1 MWTSC
6 YDKEPRRKTKPQ
18 IAKEKIYTSSSL
30 IWAAKKPCTNNSPSK
45 TKCQQEE
52 DDVCSSCQRVI
63 EMMQLIM
70 CTSNN
75 LLDEGGLEEV
85 VEEQLGFEALE
96 F

>member
-1 MWTSC
+1 
-6 YDKEPRRKTKPQ
+6 
-18 IAKEKIYTSSSL
+18 
-30 IWAAKKPCTNNSPSK
+30 
-45 TKCQQEE
+45 
-52 DDVCSSCQRVI
+52 
-63 EMMQLIM
+63 MMRLIM

>member
-1 MWTSC
+1 VDHLLWQRIKKENKTS
-6 YDKEPRRKTKPQ
+6 DFKR
-18 IAKEKIYTSSSL
+18 KIYKSLSL
-30 IWAAKKPCTNNSPSK
+30 IWAAKKPCRNNSPSK

-63 EMMQLIM
+63 EMIQLIM

-75 LLDEGGLEEV
+75 LLDEGGLEEM
-85 VEEQLGFEALE
+85 VEEKLGFEALE

>member
-1 MWTSC
+1 MAKNQEGKQNLRFQKQKSIPLHHSSGLLKCLVQTIH
-6 YDKEPRRKTKPQ
+6 PQ
-18 IAKEKIYTSSSL
+18 KQ
-30 IWAAKKPCTNNSPSK
+30 
-45 TKCQQEE
+45 KCQQEE